1 MSVTH
6 NKTRLASDFLLLT
19 IGLVSVGTVL
29 FFTFASGVSFSPD
42 RQIDALAK
50 DVIQRV
56 PIALFLL
63 VLCLTTD
70 LKSGLRFTVTPAVR
84 LFALVPCLLV
94 ALANFFGVS
103 VDYLVSNDEVR
114 NDIKD
119 SLTEEQRKLFRA
131 VSQLDVRSASLLAD
145 FLESLQK

>member
-1 MSVTH
+1 M
-6 NKTRLASDFLLLT
+6 KRLYELRT
-19 IGLVSVGTVL
+19 EKGLSQRGMAANFNVSQGTYNNWENGR
-29 FFTFASGVSFSPD
+29 T
-42 RQIDALAK
+42 Q
-50 DVIQRV
+50 
-56 PIALFLL
+56 
-63 VLCLTTD
+63 
-70 LKSGLRFTVTPAVR
+70 PAVR

>member
-1 MSVTH
+1 MYKNKGYSFILVKRYAFVFAHNAVFGRQNVRHKGEFMKRLYELRTEKGLSQRSMATNFNVSQGTYNNWENGRTQPSVE
-6 NKTRLASDFLLLT
+6 
-19 IGLVSVGTVL
+19 
-29 FFTFASGVSFSPD
+29 
-42 RQIDALAK
+42 Q
-50 DVIQRV
+50 
-56 PIALFLL
+56 
-63 VLCLTTD
+63 
-70 LKSGLRFTVTPAVR
+70 
-84 LFALVPCLLV
+84 LV

>member
-1 MSVTH
+1 MRIT
-6 NKTRLASDFLLLT
+6 
-19 IGLVSVGTVL
+19 L
-29 FFTFASGVSFSPD
+29 FFGRQNVRHKGEFMKRLYELRTEKGLSQRSMATNFNVSQGTYNNWENGRTQPSVE
-42 RQIDALAK
+42 Q
-50 DVIQRV
+50 
-56 PIALFLL
+56 
-63 VLCLTTD
+63 
-70 LKSGLRFTVTPAVR
+70 
-84 LFALVPCLLV
+84 LV

>member
-1 MSVTH
+1 MKRLYELRTEKGLSQRGMAANFNVSQGTYNNWENGRTQPSVE
-6 NKTRLASDFLLLT
+6 
-19 IGLVSVGTVL
+19 
-29 FFTFASGVSFSPD
+29 
-42 RQIDALAK
+42 Q
-50 DVIQRV
+50 
-56 PIALFLL
+56 
-63 VLCLTTD
+63 
-70 LKSGLRFTVTPAVR
+70 
-84 LFALVPCLLV
+84 LV
-94 ALANFFGVS
+94 AMANFFGVS

>member
-1 MSVTH
+1 M
-6 NKTRLASDFLLLT
+6 
-19 IGLVSVGTVL
+19 
-29 FFTFASGVSFSPD
+29 
-42 RQIDALAK
+42 
-50 DVIQRV
+50 
-56 PIALFLL
+56 
-63 VLCLTTD
+63 
-70 LKSGLRFTVTPAVR
+70 
-84 LFALVPCLLV
+84 
-94 ALANFFGVS
+94 ANFFGVS

>member
-1 MSVTH
+1 MIVR
-6 NKTRLASDFLLLT
+6 KQR
-19 IGLVSVGTVL
+19 L
-29 FFTFASGVSFSPD
+29 FFILVKRYAFIFAYNAVFFGRQNGRHKGECMQRLYELRTEKVLSQRGMAANFNVSQGTYNNWENGRTQPSVE
-42 RQIDALAK
+42 Q
-50 DVIQRV
+50 
-56 PIALFLL
+56 
-63 VLCLTTD
+63 
-70 LKSGLRFTVTPAVR
+70 
-84 LFALVPCLLV
+84 LV

-145 FLESLQK
+145 FLESLLK

>member
-1 MSVTH
+1 MRIT
-6 NKTRLASDFLLLT
+6 
-19 IGLVSVGTVL
+19 L
-29 FFTFASGVSFSPD
+29 FFGRQNGRHKGEFMKRLYELRTEKGLSQRGMAANFNVSQGTYNNWEKGRTQPSVE
-42 RQIDALAK
+42 Q
-50 DVIQRV
+50 
-56 PIALFLL
+56 
-63 VLCLTTD
+63 
-70 LKSGLRFTVTPAVR
+70 
-84 LFALVPCLLV
+84 LV

>member
-1 MSVTH
+1 MKRLYELRTEKGLSQRGMAANFNVSQGTYNNWENGRTQPSVE
-6 NKTRLASDFLLLT
+6 
-19 IGLVSVGTVL
+19 
-29 FFTFASGVSFSPD
+29 
-42 RQIDALAK
+42 Q
-50 DVIQRV
+50 
-56 PIALFLL
+56 
-63 VLCLTTD
+63 
-70 LKSGLRFTVTPAVR
+70 
-84 LFALVPCLLV
+84 LV

-103 VDYLVSNDEVR
+103 VDYLVR

>member
-1 MSVTH
+1 MKRLYELRTEKGLSQRGMATNFNVSQGTYNNWENGRTQPSVE
-6 NKTRLASDFLLLT
+6 
-19 IGLVSVGTVL
+19 
-29 FFTFASGVSFSPD
+29 
-42 RQIDALAK
+42 Q
-50 DVIQRV
+50 
-56 PIALFLL
+56 
-63 VLCLTTD
+63 
-70 LKSGLRFTVTPAVR
+70 
-84 LFALVPCLLV
+84 LV